1 MRFGFHVSI
10 AGGFDRVFAR
20 AAEVQCET
28 MQLFTGNPRGWLK
41 RPLETEEAAR
51 FREQLRSSSVSPV
64 FAHSAYLPNLAASDR
79 ALARHTVSA
88 LVDEAVRCRELGIGY
103 LITHAGRSLGSR
115 AATGL
120 RRAAAAANRVL
131 DKSAQ
136 SVKLLIENTAGMG
149 SEVGHSFEQLAE
161 LLGQVEQSDRV
172 GVVLDTAHLHAAGY
186 DLTGKAGVD
195 QVVRE
200 FDRVVGMGRLHL
212 LHLNDSK
219 SERGGRLDRHW
230 HIGAGRIGLA
240 GLGAIVNHPL
250 LRLLPGIMETPRSG
264 PEDDLKNLRT
274 VRRLVK

>member
-20 AAEVQCET
+20 AAEVECET
-28 MQLFTGNPRGWLK
+28 MQLFTGNPRGWTK
-41 RPLETEEAAR
+41 RPLDSDEASR
-51 FREQLRSSSVSPV
+51 FRERLRSSSVSPV

-79 ALARHTVSA
+79 PLARRTVSA
-88 LVDEAVRCRELGIGY
+88 LVGEAERCRELGIGY

-120 RRAAAAANRVL
+120 RRAATAVDRVL
-131 DKSAQ
+131 DRAPA

-149 SEVGHSFEQLAE
+149 SEVGHDFEQLAE

-186 DLTGKAGVD
+186 DLTGRPGVD
-195 QVVRE
+195 RTVRE

-219 SERGGRLDRHW
+219 SERGGWLDRHW
-230 HIGAGRIGLA
+230 HIGQGRIGRA
-240 GLGAIVNHPL
+240 GFRAVVNHPL
-250 LRLLPGIMETPRSG
+250 LRHLPGIMETPRSG
-264 PEDDLKNLRT
+264 PADDLDNLRT